1 MVVYK
6 NHHFDIYRQKT
17 IIMARPKKKDIKLT
31 SDSFLSLTQ
40 EAYNELVEQRSTCIR
55 TINENKSKVN
65 VEDMHDLANLNKAN
79 TDLLKIVDTTIDKK
93 ITLVKLM
100 GQLIFKPGSSDSGD
114 GGNGNITPEDMALLR
129 DIFKSDDNKDNG
141 DKKEYKIK

>member
-1 MVVYK
+1 
-6 NHHFDIYRQKT
+6 
-17 IIMARPKKKDIKLT
+17 MARPKKKDIKLT
-31 SDSFLSLTQ
+31 TDSFLSLTQ

-65 VEDMHDLANLNKAN
+65 VEDMHDLTNLNKAN

-100 GQLIFKPGSSDSGD
+100 GQLIFKPGSHDNDSSNGD
-114 GGNGNITPEDMALLR
+114 ITAEDMALLR
-129 DIFKSDDNKDNG
+129 DIFKSDDNKGDNG
-141 DKKEYKIK
+141 DKKEYNIK

>member
-1 MVVYK
+1 
-6 NHHFDIYRQKT
+6 
-17 IIMARPKKKDIKLT
+17 MARPKKKDIKLT

-100 GQLIFKPGSSDSGD
+100 GQLIFKPGSGDNSDN
-114 GGNGNITPEDMALLR
+114 GNGNITPEDMALLR
-129 DIFKSDDNKDNG
+129 NIFNNDKEDDQ

>member
-1 MVVYK
+1 
-6 NHHFDIYRQKT
+6 
-17 IIMARPKKKDIKLT
+17 MARPKKKEIKLT
-31 SDSFLSLTQ
+31 TDSFLSMAQ

-55 TINENKSKVN
+55 TINENKGKVN

-93 ITLVKLM
+93 LSLVKLM
-100 GQLIFKPGSSDSGD
+100 SQLIFKPGSNGGDEKGD
-114 GGNGNITPEDMALLR
+114 GNISPEDLALLR
-129 DIFKSDDNKDNG
+129 DLFNGDKKDDD

>member
-1 MVVYK
+1 
-6 NHHFDIYRQKT
+6 
-17 IIMARPKKKDIKLT
+17 MARPKKKDIKLT
-31 SDSFLSLTQ
+31 TDSFLSLTQ
-40 EAYNELVEQRSTCIR
+40 EAYNELVEQRSTCIK
-55 TINENKSKVN
+55 TINENKNKVN

-100 GQLIFKPGSSDSGD
+100 GQLIFKPNSNNTEE

-129 DIFKSDDNKDNG
+129 DIFKSDDNKEG
-141 DKKEYKIK
+141 GEDKKEYKIK

>member
-1 MVVYK
+1 
-6 NHHFDIYRQKT
+6 
-17 IIMARPKKKDIKLT
+17 MARPKKKDIKLT

-65 VEDMHDLANLNKAN
+65 VEDMHDLTNLNKAN

-100 GQLIFKPGSSDSGD
+100 GQLIFKPGSGD
-114 GGNGNITPEDMALLR
+114 NGDNGNGNITPEDMALLR
-129 DIFKSDDNKDNG
+129 NIFNNDKEDDQ